1 VGVEEEFMLVDAQ
14 TMVLAPA
21 VEAVVAAAAD
31 VEHVK
36 PEIRQCMIE
45 IASRPFPSS
54 VELGADLEHLRAV
67 AGRAAAAAGC
77 RIAGRGTHPFSH
89 AEDQPTTNTQRY
101 LRMMDEGGFPSERAL
116 VFGTHVHVA
125 LASADKAIQVTEA
138 LLPDL
143 PVLVALAAS
152 SPFWDGRDT
161 GMASN
166 RLGVWSG
173 VPRTGLPPWF
183 ASFEDYQTSLEILH
197 RSGAVPDASHVW
209 WDVRSQDRLGTL
221 EFRAMDGQPSV
232 QDTAA
237 LAGLLQALV
246 HFHGRRWDGGE
257 RVVANRFV
265 VGENRWLA
273 IRHGLDATFA
283 AADGRGVP
291 ARAAIQELLDRLA
304 EDAQSV
310 GAEWALD
317 HVARLADAGGPVTRA
332 RETFAA
338 TGDLGELVRS
348 LATLTDA
355 RFVPPGVVPLPRD
368 VSRRW
373 AEV

>member
-1 VGVEEEFMLVDAQ
+1 
-14 TMVLAPA
+14 
-21 VEAVVAAAAD
+21 
-31 VEHVK
+31 
-36 PEIRQCMIE
+36 
-45 IASRPFPSS
+45 
-54 VELGADLEHLRAV
+54 
-67 AGRAAAAAGC
+67 
-77 RIAGRGTHPFSH
+77 
-89 AEDQPTTNTQRY
+89 
-101 LRMMDEGGFPSERAL
+101 
-116 VFGTHVHVA
+116 
-125 LASADKAIQVTEA
+125 
-138 LLPDL
+138 
-143 PVLVALAAS
+143 
-152 SPFWDGRDT
+152 
-161 GMASN
+161 
-166 RLGVWSG
+166 
-173 VPRTGLPPWF
+173 
-183 ASFEDYQTSLEILH
+183 
-197 RSGAVPDASHVW
+197 
-209 WDVRSQDRLGTL
+209 
-221 EFRAMDGQPSV
+221 MDGQPSV

-246 HFHGRRWDGGE
+246 HFHGRRWDGGV